1 VGTCWTF
8 HLSYEQDPIE
18 VDFRARKSQ
27 IEDSIPKYRYL
38 SSPKRI
44 WFRNSNLLSFRPS
57 HPCSQSNITFSRTC
71 IRSTSLPATDKACT
85 IHANPLNNPIPAPFT
100 MSSSNFSNANTGSKP
115 ADPYTA
121 KNKDEPSLS
130 EKVEDLSSF
139 ISACKFGM
147 MTTHTKDSN
156 LLVSRCMALAAK
168 VRHPVTLIFSLR

>member
-1 VGTCWTF
+1 
-8 HLSYEQDPIE
+8 
-18 VDFRARKSQ
+18 
-27 IEDSIPKYRYL
+27 
-38 SSPKRI
+38 
-44 WFRNSNLLSFRPS
+44 
-57 HPCSQSNITFSRTC
+57 
-71 IRSTSLPATDKACT
+71 
-85 IHANPLNNPIPAPFT
+85 

-115 ADPYTA
+115 TDPYTA

-168 VRHPVTLIFSLR
+168 VRHPVTLISSLLR

>member
-1 VGTCWTF
+1 
-8 HLSYEQDPIE
+8 
-18 VDFRARKSQ
+18 
-27 IEDSIPKYRYL
+27 
-38 SSPKRI
+38 
-44 WFRNSNLLSFRPS
+44 
-57 HPCSQSNITFSRTC
+57 
-71 IRSTSLPATDKACT
+71 
-85 IHANPLNNPIPAPFT
+85 

-168 VRHPVTLIFSLR
+168 VRHPVTLISSLLR